1 MKHSHTYT
9 NQYST
14 TIIKKATQQTRIEA
28 KVKLPR
34 GAVYY
39 DLKMHKS
46 EEKYRRDESSA
57 EYYKRMEQ
65 EML

>member
-14 TIIKKATQQTRIEA
+14 TIKQATQQTRIEA

-39 DLKMHKS
+39 DLKMYKS
-46 EEKYRRDESSA
+46 QEKYRRDESSA

-65 EML
+65 EKL